1 MIKIKIRILSKD
13 LKIVFILLLISTLL
27 FTTQKTLTVNAT
39 KGQLESIRDSDWFW
53 TATKVISTESTDTA
67 QFPEIAIDSVGNLHV
82 VWEDLTDYLSSGTD
96 RDIFYKRWEVNTNTW
111 TTTEVISEGDVPSLG
126 PDIAVDSSDNIH
138 FVWGEFSSSI
148 EYRKWVAATQSWS
161 SIITISTE
169 STANPSSPS
178 IEIDTSDN
186 IHVVWSDD
194 TDYLGSGGEYDVFYK
209 IWNETKQAWSTTQVV
224 STEST
229 DPSYTPQLTIDS
241 FGNVHVTWYDSTDY
255 LGAGLD
261 LDIFYKYLDASTKI
275 WQPTELL
282 SNESNGISSNPDLAV
297 DSLDNVHL
305 VWDDEAGFD
314 GAQGGPEIFYSIRD
328 KESETW
334 TIPEVISDAGETFSY
349 FPSIDIDKED
359 NIHVAWEDDSVYHG
373 AENDYD
379 IFLRMYS
386 SNKEIWLDTEVIS
399 TDSTSTSRFASIAIG
414 KYGSVNIAWAD
425 WTNLTYC
432 GGDADIFFKKFIG
445 PPAEP
450 KLEPIVPDQIGT
462 DMLQLRWFN
471 AEGVRNYY
479 VYRDISYIW
488 SVDHL
493 DPIDTLSVD
502 TTMDTLP
509 TTGVYYYV
517 VVADNLYFNS
527 SVSNCIYV
535 EYSVAHVKEF
545 AISISIL
552 TIVAM
557 LVITIRTRQKRNKN

>member
-27 FTTQKTLTVNAT
+27 FITQKTLTVNAT

-53 TATKVISTESTDTA
+53 TATRVISTESTDTA
-67 QFPEIAIDSVGNLHV
+67 QFPEIAIDSIGNLHV

-297 DSLDNVHL
+297 DSLDNIHL

-359 NIHVAWEDDSVYHG
+359 NIHVAWEDDSIYDG

-399 TDSTSTSRFASIAIG
+399 TDSTSTSRFVSIAIG

-479 VYRDISYIW
+479 VYRDISFIW

-493 DPIDTLSVD
+493 DPIDTLSTD

-535 EYSVAHVKEF
+535 EYSVAHIKEF